1 MPLETST
8 TAEQTGGGIALG
20 VEGVLFNS
28 NWRVQGE
35 ANKSTERDA

>member
-28 NWRVQGE
+28 NWQVQGE